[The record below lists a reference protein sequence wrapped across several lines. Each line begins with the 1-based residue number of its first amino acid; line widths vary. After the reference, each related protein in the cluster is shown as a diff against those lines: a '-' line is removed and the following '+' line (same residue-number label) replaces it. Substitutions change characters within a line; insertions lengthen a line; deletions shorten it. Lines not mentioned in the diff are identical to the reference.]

1 MKRLKIFFDLA
12 GGICFAILMSIF
24 LNFFVA
30 ATIAGIISN
39 PSILGYIALLV
50 MIMVLIGFFTL
61 LYRLAESITS
71 SIKATR
77 IYFTVYCLAA
87 FYGVWFVFHFFRLI

>member
-12 GGICFAILMSIF
+12 SGICVAILMSIF
-24 LNFFVA
+24 LNFFVS

-50 MIMVLIGFFTL
+50 MIMVLIGFFAL
-61 LYRLAESITS
+61 LYIWAEFTTS
-71 SIKATR
+71 NVKATR
-77 IYFTVYCLAA
+77 IYFTIYSLAA
-87 FYGVWFVFHFFRLI
+87 LYGSWFVFHFFRLI